1 MLPSQL
7 QQLRAKV
14 RRMLSV
20 VIPTLNA
27 EKSLTRVLAAL
38 IRPTVRGLIKDV
50 VIVDGGSSDGTERI
64 AETSGAKF
72 VSAPKGRGTQLAA
85 GAQAARGEWLLFL
98 HADTVL
104 QPGWEE
110 EVETLL
116 ERLEKRGEKG
126 LDFAAV
132 FKFALD
138 DFSFWAR
145 MLEGIVSWR
154 CWLFGLPYGDQGLLV
169 SRRLYDKL
177 GGYRPLQ
184 IMEDVDFVRRIGRRR
199 LVFLRAPAVTSP
211 ERYLNDGYI
220 ARSSRNALCLMLYYL
235 GVNPDRIARIY
246 SRR

>member
-1 MLPSQL
+1 
-7 QQLRAKV
+7 
-14 RRMLSV
+14 MLSV

-50 VIVDGGSSDGTERI
+50 VIVDGGSMDGTEQI

-72 VSAPKGRGTQLAA
+72 ITAPKGRGTQLAA

-98 HADTVL
+98 HADSVL

-145 MLEGIVSWR
+145 MLERIVAWR

-169 SRRLYDKL
+169 SRRLYDRL

-184 IMEDVDFVRRIGRRR
+184 IMEDVDLVRRIGRRR
-199 LVFLRAPAVTSP
+199 LVFLRSPAVTSP
-211 ERYLNDGYI
+211 ERYLNDGYL
-220 ARSSRNALCLMLYYL
+220 ARSSRNAFCLMLYYL
-235 GVNPDRIARIY
+235 GMNPDRIARIY
-246 SRR
+246 ARR

>member
-1 MLPSQL
+1 
-7 QQLRAKV
+7 
-14 RRMLSV
+14 MLSV

-27 EKSLTRVLAAL
+27 EKSLTRTLAAL
-38 IRPTVRGLIKDV
+38 VRPTVRGLIKDV
-50 VIVDGGSSDGTERI
+50 VIADGGSTDETRAI
-64 AETSGAKF
+64 AEAAGARF
-72 VSAPKGRGTQLAA
+72 VQAPRGRGTQLAA
-85 GAQAARGEWLLFL
+85 GAQAARGDWLLFL

-104 QPGWEE
+104 QPGWDE

-116 ERLEKRGEKG
+116 DRLQKRGAKG

-132 FKFALD
+132 FRFALD

-145 MLEGIVSWR
+145 MLERTVVWR

-169 SRRLYDKL
+169 SRRRYDAL

-184 IMEDVDFVRRIGRRR
+184 IMEDVDMVRRIGRRR
-199 LVFLRAPAVTSP
+199 LVFLRTPAVTSP

-246 SRR
+246 KKR

>member
-1 MLPSQL
+1 
-7 QQLRAKV
+7 
-14 RRMLSV
+14 MLSV

-50 VIVDGGSSDGTERI
+50 IIVDGGSTDGTERI

-72 VSAPKGRGTQLAA
+72 IEAPKGRGTQLAA
-85 GAQAARGEWLLFL
+85 GAQAARGQWLLFL

-145 MLEGIVSWR
+145 MLERIVSVR

-169 SRRLYDKL
+169 SRRLYDPL

-184 IMEDVDFVRRIGRRR
+184 IMEDVDMVRRIGRRR
-199 LVFLRAPAVTSP
+199 LVFLRSPAVTSP

-220 ARSSRNALCLMLYYL
+220 ARSSRNAVCLMLYYL

-246 SRR
+246 ARR

>member
-1 MLPSQL
+1 
-7 QQLRAKV
+7 
-14 RRMLSV
+14 MLSV

-27 EKSLTRVLAAL
+27 EKSLTRTRAAL
-38 IRPTVRGLIKDV
+38 IRPTVRGLVKDV
-50 VIVDGGSSDGTERI
+50 VIADGGSDDGTLGI
-64 AETSGAKF
+64 AETAGAKI
-72 VSAPKGRGTQLAA
+72 VMAPKGRGTQLAV

-104 QPGWEE
+104 QPGWDE

-126 LDFAAV
+126 TSFAAV

-145 MLEGIVSWR
+145 MLERVVAWR

-169 SRRLYDKL
+169 SRKLYDEL
-177 GGYRPLQ
+177 GGYRPFQ
-184 IMEDVDFVRRIGRRR
+184 IMEDVDLVRRIGRRR
-199 LVFLRAPAVTSP
+199 LVFLRTPAVTSP
-211 ERYLNDGYI
+211 ERYLNDGYL
-220 ARSSRNALCLMLYYL
+220 ARSSRNAMCLMLYYL

>member
-1 MLPSQL
+1 
-7 QQLRAKV
+7 
-14 RRMLSV
+14 MLSV

-27 EKSLTRVLAAL
+27 EKSLTRTLAAL
-38 IRPTVRGLIKDV
+38 VRPTVRGLIKDV
-50 VIVDGGSSDGTERI
+50 VIADGGSIDETRAI
-64 AETSGAKF
+64 AEAAGARF
-72 VSAPKGRGTQLAA
+72 VQAPRGRGTQLAA
-85 GAQAARGEWLLFL
+85 GAQAARGDWLLFL

-104 QPGWEE
+104 QPGWDE

-116 ERLEKRGEKG
+116 DRLQKRGAKG

-132 FKFALD
+132 FRFALD

-145 MLEGIVSWR
+145 MLERTVVWR

-169 SRRLYDKL
+169 SRRRYDAL

-184 IMEDVDFVRRIGRRR
+184 IMEDVDMVRRIGRRR
-199 LVFLRAPAVTSP
+199 LVFLRTPAVTSP

-246 SRR
+246 KKR